1 MFKLL
6 LIIFLVIF
14 IFVKVGGFIMKM
26 LFSGF
31 VKKHQQQSQQN
42 YQRQQYKKPSDGNV
56 NIDYIP
62 SDSQKD
68 KSSKSDFKGGDFV
81 DYEEVK

>member
-1 MFKLL
+1 MKL
-6 LIIFLVIF
+6 
-14 IFVKVGGFIMKM
+14 

-31 VKKHQQQSQQN
+31 VKKHQGNAQQG

-62 SDSQKD
+62 KGSKGKTPD
-68 KSSKSDFKGGDFV
+68 KHDFKGGDYV
-81 DYEEVK
+81 DYEDVK

>member
-6 LIIFLVIF
+6 LIIFLIIF
-14 IFVKVGGFIMKM
+14 IFVKVGGFIMRM

-31 VKKHQQQSQQN
+31 VKKYQDTSNQNYRQSQ
-42 YQRQQYKKPSDGNV
+42 RKKPADGNV

-62 SDSQKD
+62 SEGNKG
-68 KSSKSDFKGGDFV
+68 KSSNSDYKGGDFV